1 MANRV
6 NKVKDGDL
14 KSNIVVLRS
23 VYGKVGQKYFIQPQR
38 DPKTGRFPDCVKRVD
53 AHGDII
59 LTNSEREA
67 ESAGEMAFIPEDK
80 LFIITDGKTYNL
92 DDIYER
98 AEWEAI
104 KHCDLIAP
112 DRFAKNDKG
121 EYLIDGTADP
131 TKSKRPRYGTAEL
144 YVERPGYEANLR
156 VTRKRLITK
165 AINFILDDER
175 GYEGRVLVARVLGRN
190 MTNQPNADVEDYLI
204 SVAEK
209 TPEKIINCY
218 TGGDMQLRMLFIEA
232 REHGIILKK
241 NGLYVYGDD
250 GKVIIGASDDAAIE
264 WMKNP
269 KNTKTMAMIRRD
281 TYPEMFPD
289 EDVKDKK

>member
-1 MANRV
+1 MVSKV

-38 DPKTGRFPDCVKRVD
+38 DPKTGRFPECVKRVD

-59 LTNSEREA
+59 LTNAEREKEA
-67 ESAGEMAFIPEDK
+67 AGEASFVPEDK
-80 LFIITDGKTYNL
+80 MFTITDGKTYNL
-92 DDIYER
+92 DDIYEK

-104 KHCDLIAP
+104 KYCDLIAP

-121 EYLIDGTADP
+121 EYLIDGTIDP

-156 VTRKRLITK
+156 VTRKKLINK
-165 AINFILDDER
+165 AITYILDDER

-190 MTNQPNADVEDYLI
+190 MTNQPNADVEEYLI
-204 SVAEK
+204 SIAEK

-232 REHGIILKK
+232 REHGVVLKK

-250 GKVIIGASDDAAIE
+250 GKVILGASDDAVID

-281 TYPEMFPD
+281 TYPDMFPD
-289 EDVKDKK
+289 EDKK